1 MSESKVP
8 GLNVRITSKNQ
19 LENIKKVAITKPGQ
33 QALFLELD
41 QNRPLAG
48 IIQDICEKWG
58 IMQPE
63 EYAIQFSDQNKQQI
77 YITERSRLDISNGD
91 VLVLTPSPSKTAKE
105 IYSTLK
111 EGRPEDKM
119 GAMEKMC
126 ALSPDITFAMEFIT
140 NEGLDLIKQFVRD
153 TRFHGDPM
161 AYLLRSF
168 VALMEHSVVSWDTI
182 EPEFTKKVTDY
193 ISSPKHGNKIIQPSL
208 EILESVIL
216 YSTHLFKHKEVEQQ
230 VTPEKILPHLN
241 TPELQ
246 KNALALLNAL
256 FLKANPE
263 KKKKINLTVQSK
275 TFRNALVTVS
285 LEVWN
290 RQWNAANNANQSVLN
305 ASRSI
310 GSEMGHQLYCLQTLM
325 LNMYET
331 RMNTPADPDD
341 ATVQKQIDSLTKICF
356 DVDSDSNQAG
366 NRRST
371 LYRKLGFQD
380 QANPANDFSL
390 NTPPGLLALDNICYF
405 SNKYQESCVKVVLE
419 NCTRADEHDCPF
431 IKASIMLTKTLCEIL
446 RIGDPPQEE
455 ETAYY
460 PMFFS
465 HDKPFEEFFCIC
477 IQLLNKTWREM
488 RASMED
494 FPKVLG
500 VAKEQISRALQVQP
514 PTFDAFRV
522 KLNQLTYAE
531 ILRLWEKE
539 RKSKE
544 EDQAQAAPII
554 ELRKMITPEMTELIR
569 QQRLNYLIEGSK
581 FPKYTTRGRMKEK
594 YWQWKLTPNLK
605 AFHYGDCGENDQLT
619 LEQLNNKLPV
629 SDIKAFVTGR
639 DCPHIKDKKEKNRT
653 TDAHHLFWKASD
665 HAFSHLIQ
673 NVPELKMTTLSF
685 AIQLVNSESNDM
697 FCFVAKD
704 DVEFDMW
711 SDGLNVLLG
720 SEMSSSQ
727 KEKDL
732 KMLLDMEIRIRLL
745 DAEGIAIPNEPPPI
759 PPEPENYDFSYP
771 EL

>member
-1 MSESKVP
+1 MSETKVP
-8 GLNVRITSKNQ
+8 GLNVRITSKSQ
-19 LENIKKVAITKPGQ
+19 LDNIKKVAITKPGQ

-63 EYAIQFSDQNKQQI
+63 EYAIQFSDSNKQQI

-91 VLVLTPSPSKTAKE
+91 VLVLSPSPAKTAKE
-105 IYSTLK
+105 VYITLK
-111 EGRPEDKM
+111 EGKPEEKM
-119 GAMEKMC
+119 GAMEK
-126 ALSPDITFAMEFIT
+126 LSGLSADITFAMEFIT

-153 TRFHGDPM
+153 SKFHGEPM
-161 AYLLRSF
+161 AYLLKSF
-168 VALMEHSVVSWDTI
+168 VNLMEHSVVSWDTI

-193 ISSPKHGNKIIQPSL
+193 VSSPKHGNKIIQPSL

-216 YSTHLFKHKEVEQQ
+216 NSTQLSKHKEVEQQ
-230 VTPEKILPHLN
+230 VTPEKINCHLN

-256 FLKANPE
+256 FTKASPE
-263 KKKKINLTVQSK
+263 KKRKINASIQNK
-275 TFRNALVTVS
+275 AFRNVLVT
-285 LEVWN
+285 N
-290 RQWNAANNANQSVLN
+290 VLTT
-305 ASRSI
+305 SRTI

-341 ATVQKQIDSLTKICF
+341 PNVQKQIDSLTKICF
-356 DVDSDSNQAG
+356 DVDNDAAQPG
-366 NRRST
+366 NRKST

-380 QANPANDFSL
+380 QSNPGNDFSL

-431 IKASIMLTKTLCEIL
+431 IKASIMLTKALCEIL
-446 RIGDPPQEE
+446 RIGEAPQEE

-460 PMFFS
+460 PMLFS
-465 HDKPFEEFFCIC
+465 HDKPLEEFFCIC

-500 VAKEQISRALQVQP
+500 VAKEQITRALQNQP

-522 KLNQLTYAE
+522 RLNQLTYAE
-531 ILRLWEKE
+531 IIRLWERE

-554 ELRKMITPEMTELIR
+554 ELRKMITPEMKELIR

-581 FPKYTTRGRMKEK
+581 FPKYTTRGRTKEK

-605 AFHYGDCGENDQLT
+605 AFHYGDCAENDNLP
-619 LEQLNNKLPV
+619 LEKLNNKLPV
-629 SDIKAFVTGR
+629 SDIKSFVIGR

-653 TDAHHLFWKASD
+653 
-665 HAFSHLIQ
+665 
-673 NVPELKMTTLSF
+673 MTTTSF
-685 AIQLVNSESNDM
+685 AIQHVNSDTNDM
-697 FCFVAKD
+697 YCFVAKD
-704 DVEFDMW
+704 EVEFDMW
-711 SDGLNVLLG
+711 TDGLNVLLG
-720 SEMSSSQ
+720 NEMKSTQ
-727 KEKDL
+727 MYKDL
-732 KMLLDMEIRIRLL
+732 NMLLDMEIRIRLL

-759 PPEPENYDFSYP
+759 PPEPENYDFAFP

>member
-1 MSESKVP
+1 MSETKVP
-8 GLNVRITSKNQ
+8 GLNVRITSKSQ
-19 LENIKKVAITKPGQ
+19 LDNIKKVAITKPGQ

-63 EYAIQFSDQNKQQI
+63 EYAIQFSDSNKQQI

-91 VLVLTPSPSKTAKE
+91 VLVLSPSPAKTAKE
-105 IYSTLK
+105 VYITLK
-111 EGRPEDKM
+111 EGKPEEKM
-119 GAMEKMC
+119 GAMEK
-126 ALSPDITFAMEFIT
+126 LSRLSADITFAMEFIT

-153 TRFHGDPM
+153 SKFHGEPM
-161 AYLLRSF
+161 AYLLKSF
-168 VALMEHSVVSWDTI
+168 VNLMEHGVVSWDTI

-193 ISSPKHGNKIIQPSL
+193 VSSPKHGNKIIQPSL

-216 YSTHLFKHKEVEQQ
+216 NSTQLSKHKEVEQQ
-230 VTPEKILPHLN
+230 VTPEKINCHLN

-256 FLKANPE
+256 FTKASPD
-263 KKKKINLTVQSK
+263 KKRKINASIQNK
-275 TFRNALVTVS
+275 AFRNVLVTVS

-290 RQWNAANNANQSVLN
+290 REWNAANNAKQNVLN
-305 ASRSI
+305 TSRTI

-341 ATVQKQIDSLTKICF
+341 PNVQKQIDSLTKICF
-356 DVDSDSNQAG
+356 DVDNETAQSG
-366 NRRST
+366 NRKST

-380 QANPANDFSL
+380 QSNPGNDFSL

-446 RIGDPPQEE
+446 RIGEPPQEE

-460 PMFFS
+460 PMLFS

-500 VAKEQISRALQVQP
+500 VAKEQITRALQNQP

-522 KLNQLTYAE
+522 RLNQLTYAE
-531 ILRLWEKE
+531 IIRLWERE

-554 ELRKMITPEMTELIR
+554 ELRKMITPEMKELIR

-581 FPKYTTRGRMKEK
+581 FPKYTTRGRTKEK

-605 AFHYGDCGENDQLT
+605 AFHYGDCAENDNLP
-619 LEQLNNKLPV
+619 LEKLNNKLPV
-629 SDIKAFVTGR
+629 SDIKSFVTGR
-639 DCPHIKDKKEKNRT
+639 DCPHIKDKKEKTRMAPT
-653 TDAHHLFWKASD
+653 GTLPKTKF
-665 HAFSHLIQ
+665 
-673 NVPELKMTTLSF
+673 KMTTTSF
-685 AIQLVNSESNDM
+685 AIQHVNSDTNDM
-697 FCFVAKD
+697 YCFVAKD
-704 DVEFDMW
+704 EVEFDMW
-711 SDGLNVLLG
+711 TDGLNVLLG
-720 SEMSSSQ
+720 HEMRSTQ
-727 KEKDL
+727 MYKDL
-732 KMLLDMEIRIRLL
+732 NMLLDMEIRIRLL

-759 PPEPENYDFSYP
+759 PPEPENYDFAFP